1 LILHWAGEAKRLTPT
16 YIVDVQAAPKGE
28 QGRRWVQ
35 EKVAGVTQRYLPA
48 RLLRGQVV
56 VGCTLF
62 HHRMKLLD
70 KIGREFSGY
79 NILESG
85 KRLIDRK
92 PLQCS
97 LYVTDR
103 CNLDCAYCTEYD
115 NSRPHPSLDD
125 LKKWL
130 RKIRELGTMR
140 IALVGGEP
148 LIHPNIVELVRYCR
162 ELGFATSL
170 TTNGFLLTRKLIAE
184 LEDAGLQVMQISVD
198 RMTPSA
204 ITKKSFKTI
213 LPKLD
218 YFRDSKISLHI
229 TGVIC
234 ADTLPEAQAVL
245 ETGLA
250 RGIPTEVRLVHADP
264 LHRFRVDRGS
274 QEELERFID
283 SMIERKRRGE
293 KIHTSEAILNYQRS
307 LLRGEHVE
315 WTCMAGYKLFFV
327 SAQGKFWICSMVH
340 TDKHIMDV
348 TLDDLYANYR
358 KKSCQKGCGVYCAVS
373 ASLLVEKPARVLGRE
388 IVARAKRIPSTVR
401 RSLTPN
407 TNKTPHRPIT
417 NSDGTREMNGSAKA
431 SPSADDGVTLRQ
443 SV

>member
-1 LILHWAGEAKRLTPT
+1 
-16 YIVDVQAAPKGE
+16 
-28 QGRRWVQ
+28 
-35 EKVAGVTQRYLPA
+35 
-48 RLLRGQVV
+48 
-56 VGCTLF
+56 
-62 HHRMKLLD
+62 
-70 KIGREFSGY
+70 
-79 NILESG
+79 
-85 KRLIDRK
+85 
-92 PLQCS
+92 
-97 LYVTDR
+97 
-103 CNLDCAYCTEYD
+103 
-115 NSRPHPSLDD
+115 
-125 LKKWL
+125 
-130 RKIRELGTMR
+130 MR

-148 LIHPNIVELVRYCR
+148 LMHPNIVELVRYCR

-170 TTNGFLLTRKLIAE
+170 TTNGFLLTRELVGQ

-198 RMTPSA
+198 RMTPSP

-234 ADTLPEAQAVL
+234 ADTLPESQAVL
-245 ETGLA
+245 ETGLS

-264 LHRFRVDRGS
+264 LHRFRVDRGRR
-274 QEELERFID
+274 EELERFID

-293 KIHTSEAILNYQRS
+293 KIHSSEAILNYQRS

-358 KKSCQKGCGVYCAVS
+358 KKSCQDGCGVYCAVS
-373 ASLLVEKPARVLGRE
+373 ASLLVEKPIAVLGKE
-388 IVARAKRIPSTVR
+388 IVARAKRVPEIFRPFSGARVNNLPAA
-401 RSLTPN
+401 SA
-407 TNKTPHRPIT
+407 TNP
-417 NSDGTREMNGSAKA
+417 DGTQEMNGSTERG
-431 SPSADDGVTLRQ
+431 PSADECVTLRQ
-443 SV
+443 GV

>member
-1 LILHWAGEAKRLTPT
+1 
-16 YIVDVQAAPKGE
+16 
-28 QGRRWVQ
+28 
-35 EKVAGVTQRYLPA
+35 
-48 RLLRGQVV
+48 
-56 VGCTLF
+56 
-62 HHRMKLLD
+62 MKLLD

-85 KRLIDRK
+85 KRLLDRR

-115 NSRPHPSLDD
+115 NSRPHPSIDD
-125 LKKWL
+125 LKKWV

-148 LIHPNIVELVRYCR
+148 LMHPDIVELVRYCR

-170 TTNGFLLTRKLIAE
+170 TTNGFLLTHKLVAQ
-184 LEDAGLQVMQISVD
+184 LENAGLQVMQISVD

-204 ITKKSFKTI
+204 ITRKSFKTI

-218 YFRDSKISLHI
+218 YFRESKISLHI

-245 ETGLA
+245 ETGLSH
-250 RGIPTEVRLVHADP
+250 GIPTEVRLVHADP
-264 LHRFRVDRGS
+264 LRRFRVDPGQR
-274 QEELERFID
+274 EELEHFID

-293 KIHTSEAILNYQRS
+293 KIHTSEAILRYQRS

-315 WTCMAGYKLFFV
+315 WTCAAGYKLFFV

-340 TDKHIMDV
+340 TNKHIMEV
-348 TLDDLYANYR
+348 TLDDLYANYQ
-358 KKSCQKGCGVYCAVS
+358 KKSCQEGCGVYCAVS
-373 ASLLVEKPARVLGRE
+373 ASLLVEKPVRVLGKE
-388 IVARAKRIPSTVR
+388 ILARAKRVPS
-401 RSLTPN
+401 LL
-407 TNKTPHRPIT
+407 RPLSGPRINNATSESIT
-417 NSDGTREMNGSAKA
+417 NPNGTHEVNGSSDGGPA
-431 SPSADDGVTLRQ
+431 ADHRVALGERA
-443 SV
+443 

>member
-1 LILHWAGEAKRLTPT
+1 
-16 YIVDVQAAPKGE
+16 
-28 QGRRWVQ
+28 
-35 EKVAGVTQRYLPA
+35 
-48 RLLRGQVV
+48 
-56 VGCTLF
+56 
-62 HHRMKLLD
+62 MKLLN

-79 NILESG
+79 NVFESG
-85 KRLIDRK
+85 KRLLDRK

-103 CNLDCAYCTEYD
+103 CNLDCAYCTEYN
-115 NSRPHPSLDD
+115 NSRPHPTLEN
-125 LKKWL
+125 LKIWI
-130 RKIRELGTMR
+130 RKIRNLGTMR

-148 LIHPNIVELVRYCR
+148 LLHPDIVEIVRYCR

-170 TTNGFLLTRKLIAE
+170 TTNGFLLTRKLVAA
-184 LEDAGLQVMQISVD
+184 LEDAGLQVLQISVD

-234 ADTLPEAQAVL
+234 QDTLADSRAVL
-245 ETGLA
+245 ETGLS

-264 LHRFRVDRGS
+264 LSRFRVERGS
-274 QEELERFID
+274 REELEKFVD

-340 TDKHIMDV
+340 TDKDIMDV
-348 TLDDLYANYR
+348 TLEDLYANYR
-358 KKSCQKGCGVYCAVS
+358 KKSCQEGCGVYCAVS
-373 ASLLVEKPARVLGRE
+373 TSLLVQKPASVLGRE
-388 IVARAKRIPSTVR
+388 IIARARRVPRLVR
-401 RSLTPN
+401 QAV
-407 TNKTPHRPIT
+407 
-417 NSDGTREMNGSAKA
+417 GSEDSEKKNVA
-431 SPSADDGVTLRQ
+431 S
-443 SV
+443 

>member
-1 LILHWAGEAKRLTPT
+1 
-16 YIVDVQAAPKGE
+16 
-28 QGRRWVQ
+28 
-35 EKVAGVTQRYLPA
+35 
-48 RLLRGQVV
+48 
-56 VGCTLF
+56 
-62 HHRMKLLD
+62 MKLLD

-79 NILESG
+79 NILESA
-85 KRLIDRK
+85 KRLRDRK

-97 LYVTDR
+97 LYVTDQ

-115 NSRPHPSLDD
+115 NSRPHPSIDD
-125 LKKWL
+125 LKKWV

-148 LIHPNIVELVRYCR
+148 LVHPDIVELVRYCR

-170 TTNGFLLTRKLIAE
+170 TTNGFLLTRKLIRQ

-245 ETGLA
+245 ETGLS

-264 LHRFRVDRGS
+264 LRRFRVDRG
-274 QEELERFID
+274 QREELERFID

-315 WTCMAGYKLFFV
+315 WTCAAGYKLFFV

-340 TDKHIMDV
+340 TNKHIMDV
-348 TLDDLYANYR
+348 TLDDLFANYK
-358 KKSCQKGCGVYCAVS
+358 KKSCQEGCGVYCAVS
-373 ASLLVEKPARVLGRE
+373 ASLLVEKPVRVLGKE
-388 IVARAKRIPSTVR
+388 ILARAKRVPSLLR
-401 RSLTPN
+401 PFSGPGINNSTPES
-407 TNKTPHRPIT
+407 IT
-417 NSDGTREMNGSAKA
+417 NPNGTREMNGSTDGGPA
-431 SPSADDGVTLRQ
+431 ADERVALREGV
-443 SV
+443 

>member
-1 LILHWAGEAKRLTPT
+1 
-16 YIVDVQAAPKGE
+16 
-28 QGRRWVQ
+28 
-35 EKVAGVTQRYLPA
+35 
-48 RLLRGQVV
+48 
-56 VGCTLF
+56 
-62 HHRMKLLD
+62 MKLLD

-85 KRLIDRK
+85 KRLIDRR

-115 NSRPHPSLDD
+115 NSRPHPSLND
-125 LKKWL
+125 LKKWI
-130 RKIRELGTMR
+130 RKIHELGTMR

-148 LIHPNIVELVRYCR
+148 LVHPNIVEVVRYCR

-170 TTNGFLLTRKLIAE
+170 TTNGFLLTRKLLAE

-198 RMTPSA
+198 RMTPSP

-234 ADTLPEAQAVL
+234 ADTLPESEAVL
-245 ETGLA
+245 ETGLS

-264 LHRFRVDRGS
+264 LHRFRVDRGRR
-274 QEELERFID
+274 EELERFID
-283 SMIERKRRGE
+283 SMIERKRNGE

-358 KKSCQKGCGVYCAVS
+358 KKSCQEGCGVYCAVS
-373 ASLLVEKPARVLGRE
+373 ASLLMEKPMAVLGKE
-388 IVARAKRIPSTVR
+388 IIARAKRVPAMLSSSS
-401 RSLTPN
+401 RSRTDNMSSLGVTEP
-407 TNKTPHRPIT
+407 
-417 NSDGTREMNGSAKA
+417 DGTHKVNSGTNCG
-431 SPSADDGVTLRQ
+431 PSANDRVTLGK
-443 SV
+443 SA

>member
-1 LILHWAGEAKRLTPT
+1 MK
-16 YIVDVQAAPKGE
+16 
-28 QGRRWVQ
+28 
-35 EKVAGVTQRYLPA
+35 RYLPA

-56 VGCTLF
+56 VVCSLS

-79 NILESG
+79 NVLESG
-85 KRLIDRK
+85 KRLVDRK

-103 CNLDCAYCTEYD
+103 CNLDCSYCTEYD
-115 NSRPHPSLDD
+115 NSRPHPSIDD
-125 LKKWL
+125 LKKWV

-148 LIHPNIVELVRYCR
+148 LTHPDIVELVRYCR
-162 ELGFATSL
+162 ELGFATSV
-170 TTNGFLLTRKLIAE
+170 TTNGFLLTRKLVAQ

-213 LPKLD
+213 LPKLE
-218 YFRDSKISLHI
+218 YFHDSKISLHV

-234 ADTLPEAQAVL
+234 ADTLPDAQAVL
-245 ETGLA
+245 ETGLS

-264 LHRFRVDRGS
+264 LHRFRVERGPR
-274 QEELERFID
+274 EELESFID

-293 KIHTSEAILNYQRS
+293 KIHTSDAILNYQRS

-315 WTCMAGYKLFFV
+315 WTCVAGYKLFFV

-340 TDKHIMDV
+340 TNKHIMDV
-348 TLDDLYANYR
+348 TLDDLFANYK
-358 KKSCQKGCGVYCAVS
+358 KKSCQEGCGVYCAVS
-373 ASLLVEKPARVLGRE
+373 ASLLVEKPVRVLGKE
-388 IVARAKRIPSTVR
+388 ILARAKRVPSLLR
-401 RSLTPN
+401 PLSGPGINNSTPES
-407 TNKTPHRPIT
+407 IT
-417 NSDGTREMNGSAKA
+417 NPNGAREMNGSTDGGPA
-431 SPSADDGVTLRQ
+431 ADNRVALGERA
-443 SV
+443 

>member
-1 LILHWAGEAKRLTPT
+1 
-16 YIVDVQAAPKGE
+16 
-28 QGRRWVQ
+28 
-35 EKVAGVTQRYLPA
+35 
-48 RLLRGQVV
+48 
-56 VGCTLF
+56 
-62 HHRMKLLD
+62 
-70 KIGREFSGY
+70 
-79 NILESG
+79 
-85 KRLIDRK
+85 
-92 PLQCS
+92 
-97 LYVTDR
+97 VTDR

-125 LKKWL
+125 LKKWI

-148 LIHPNIVELVRYCR
+148 LTHPNIVELVRYCR
-162 ELGFATSL
+162 ELGFANSL
-170 TTNGFLLTRKLIAE
+170 TTNGFLLTRDLVAQ
-184 LEDAGLQVMQISVD
+184 LEDAGLQVMQSSVD
-198 RMTPSA
+198 RMIPSP

-234 ADTLPEAQAVL
+234 ADTLPESRAVL

-264 LHRFRVDRGS
+264 LNRFRVERGPR
-274 QEELERFID
+274 EELERFIA

-293 KIHTSEAILNYQRS
+293 KIHTSEAILKYQRS
-307 LLRGEHVE
+307 LLRGEHVA

-358 KKSCQKGCGVYCAVS
+358 KKSCQEGCGVYCAVN
-373 ASLLVEKPARVLGRE
+373 ASLLVEKPIAVLGKE
-388 IVARAKRIPSTVR
+388 IIARARRLPSIVS
-401 RSLTPN
+401 RSSGSQINDSTRGGVTNPN
-407 TNKTPHRPIT
+407 GAHKM
-417 NSDGTREMNGSAKA
+417 NSGTEGG
-431 SPSADDGVTLRQ
+431 PSADEGITLRENA
-443 SV
+443 

>member
-1 LILHWAGEAKRLTPT
+1 
-16 YIVDVQAAPKGE
+16 
-28 QGRRWVQ
+28 
-35 EKVAGVTQRYLPA
+35 
-48 RLLRGQVV
+48 
-56 VGCTLF
+56 
-62 HHRMKLLD
+62 MKLLD

-85 KRLIDRK
+85 KRLLDRK

-115 NSRPHPSLDD
+115 NSRPHPSIHD
-125 LKKWL
+125 LKQWV

-148 LIHPNIVELVRYCR
+148 LIHPDIVELVRYCR

-170 TTNGFLLTRKLIAE
+170 TTNGFLLTRE
-184 LEDAGLQVMQISVD
+184 LVAQLEEAGLQVMQISVD

-204 ITKKSFKTI
+204 ITKKSFKTV

-218 YFRDSKISLHI
+218 YFSDSKISLHI

-245 ETGLA
+245 ETGLS

-264 LHRFRVDRGS
+264 LQRFRVDRGRR
-274 QEELERFID
+274 EELERFID

-307 LLRGEHVE
+307 LLRGERVE
-315 WTCMAGYKLFFV
+315 WTCVAGYKLFFV

-348 TLDDLYANYR
+348 TLDDLYANYH
-358 KKSCQKGCGVYCAVS
+358 KKSCQEGCGVYCAVS
-373 ASLLVEKPARVLGRE
+373 ASLLVQKPVAVLGRE
-388 IVARAKRIPSTVR
+388 VLARTRRVPSLLGLSSGPGINNPVPA
-401 RSLTPN
+401 SV
-407 TNKTPHRPIT
+407 TNP
-417 NSDGTREMNGSAKA
+417 GGAQEMNGSAEA
-431 SPSADDGVTLRQ
+431 GPSADYGVTLRKG
-443 SV
+443 V

>member
-1 LILHWAGEAKRLTPT
+1 
-16 YIVDVQAAPKGE
+16 
-28 QGRRWVQ
+28 
-35 EKVAGVTQRYLPA
+35 
-48 RLLRGQVV
+48 
-56 VGCTLF
+56 
-62 HHRMKLLD
+62 MKLID

-79 NILESG
+79 NIVESG
-85 KRLIDRK
+85 KRLFDRR

-125 LKKWL
+125 LKKWV

-148 LIHPNIVELVRYCR
+148 LTHPDIVELVRYCR

-170 TTNGFLLTRKLIAE
+170 TTNGFLLTRKLVAQ
-184 LEDAGLQVMQISVD
+184 LEEAGLQVMQISVD

-218 YFRDSKISLHI
+218 YFLESRISLHI

-234 ADTLPEAQAVL
+234 GDTLPEAQAVL
-245 ETGLA
+245 ETGLS

-264 LHRFRVDRGS
+264 LRRFRVDRG
-274 QEELERFID
+274 QREELERFID

-315 WTCMAGYKLFFV
+315 WTCAAGYKLFFV

-358 KKSCQKGCGVYCAVS
+358 KKSCQEGCGVYCAVS
-373 ASLLVEKPARVLGRE
+373 ASLLVEKPVRILGKE
-388 IVARAKRIPSTVR
+388 ILARARRVPALLRSPSGSRINNSAPERVANPSGA
-401 RSLTPN
+401 
-407 TNKTPHRPIT
+407 H
-417 NSDGTREMNGSAKA
+417 EMNGSADG
-431 SPSADDGVTLRQ
+431 SPPADDGVTLRE

>member
-1 LILHWAGEAKRLTPT
+1 
-16 YIVDVQAAPKGE
+16 
-28 QGRRWVQ
+28 
-35 EKVAGVTQRYLPA
+35 
-48 RLLRGQVV
+48 
-56 VGCTLF
+56 
-62 HHRMKLLD
+62 MKLLD

-79 NILESG
+79 NIVESG
-85 KRLIDRK
+85 KRLFDRK

-115 NSRPHPSLDD
+115 NSRSHPSIDD
-125 LKKWL
+125 LKKWV

-148 LIHPNIVELVRYCR
+148 LTHPDIVELVRYCR

-170 TTNGFLLTRKLIAE
+170 TTNGFLLTHKLVVQ
-184 LEDAGLQVMQISVD
+184 LEKAGLQVMQISVD

-218 YFRDSKISLHI
+218 YFRESKISLHI

-234 ADTLPEAQAVL
+234 ADTLAEAQAVL
-245 ETGLA
+245 ETGLS

-264 LHRFRVDRGS
+264 LRRFRVDPGQR
-274 QEELERFID
+274 EELERFID

-293 KIHTSEAILNYQRS
+293 KIHTSEAILDYQRS

-315 WTCMAGYKLFFV
+315 WTCAAGYKLFFV

-348 TLDDLYANYR
+348 TLEDLYANYR
-358 KKSCQKGCGVYCAVS
+358 KKSCQDGCGVYCAVS
-373 ASLLVEKPARVLGRE
+373 ASLLVEKPGRVLGKE
-388 IVARAKRIPSTVR
+388 ILARTKRVPSIFHTSSRRRTGDPKPRGVANP
-401 RSLTPN
+401 
-407 TNKTPHRPIT
+407 
-417 NSDGTREMNGSAKA
+417 DGTHEMNDSANGGPA
-431 SPSADDGVTLRQ
+431 ADYGVTLREG
-443 SV
+443 V

>member
-1 LILHWAGEAKRLTPT
+1 
-16 YIVDVQAAPKGE
+16 
-28 QGRRWVQ
+28 
-35 EKVAGVTQRYLPA
+35 
-48 RLLRGQVV
+48 
-56 VGCTLF
+56 
-62 HHRMKLLD
+62 MKLLD
-70 KIGREFSGY
+70 KVGREFSGY
-79 NILESG
+79 NILESA
-85 KRLIDRK
+85 KRLADRK

-115 NSRPHPSLDD
+115 NSRPHPSLGE
-125 LKKWL
+125 LKKWI

-148 LIHPNIVELVRYCR
+148 LMHPNIVELVRYCR

-170 TTNGFLLTRKLIAE
+170 TTNGFLLTRE
-184 LEDAGLQVMQISVD
+184 LVQQLEGAGLQVMQISVD
-198 RMTPSA
+198 RMTPSP

-234 ADTLPEAQAVL
+234 ADTLPESQAVL
-245 ETGLA
+245 ETGLS

-264 LHRFRVDRGS
+264 LHRFRVDRGRR
-274 QEELERFID
+274 EELEGFID

-307 LLRGEHVE
+307 LLRGERVE

-348 TLDDLYANYR
+348 TLDDLYANFR
-358 KKSCQKGCGVYCAVS
+358 KKSCQEGCGVYCAVS
-373 ASLLVEKPARVLGRE
+373 ASLLVERPLSVIGRE
-388 IVARAKRIPSTVR
+388 IVARAKRLPSMLHTSSSQR
-401 RSLTPN
+401 TNNLRSGHVTDPDRTQN
-407 TNKTPHRPIT
+407 V
-417 NSDGTREMNGSAKA
+417 NGSTER
-431 SPSADDGVTLRQ
+431 SPSADKRVALRER
-443 SV
+443 V

>member
-1 LILHWAGEAKRLTPT
+1 
-16 YIVDVQAAPKGE
+16 
-28 QGRRWVQ
+28 
-35 EKVAGVTQRYLPA
+35 
-48 RLLRGQVV
+48 
-56 VGCTLF
+56 
-62 HHRMKLLD
+62 MKLLN

-85 KRLIDRK
+85 KRLFDRK

-125 LKKWL
+125 LKKWI

-148 LIHPNIVELVRYCR
+148 LMHPNIVEIVRYCR
-162 ELGFATSL
+162 DLGSATSL
-170 TTNGFLLTRKLIAE
+170 TTNGFLLTRKLVAQ

-198 RMTPSA
+198 RMTPSP
-204 ITKKSFKTI
+204 ITKKTFKTI

-218 YFRDSKISLHI
+218 YFRDSKISVHI

-234 ADTLPEAQAVL
+234 ADTLPESQAVL
-245 ETGLA
+245 ETGLS

-264 LHRFRVDRGS
+264 MHRFRVDRGRR
-274 QEELERFID
+274 EELERFID

-373 ASLLVEKPARVLGRE
+373 ASLLVEKPVPVLGNE
-388 IVARAKRIPSTVR
+388 IVARAKRLPSIW
-401 RSLTPN
+401 SQSSNSQISNLTRGASKNPN
-407 TNKTPHRPIT
+407 DAHK
-417 NSDGTREMNGSAKA
+417 MNGSTEGG
-431 SPSADDGVTLRQ
+431 PSADEGVTLRENA
-443 SV
+443 